1 MAWSDFDTS
10 KKCLNYRIVKWERG
24 LSLRMQHRCKK
35 VTPPGVTRDAGNL
48 CTAAADCS
56 LSCSTNKQSRVDG
69 GHGRNWVRTK
79 RKKGMNQNP
88 NVGRIPKAGL
98 NGKHRKYQRKQRIPW
113 QLGFLQ
119 HSKWLGTM
127 TGFWKNWRFFL
138 HQKAPGTKESGIGN
152 KETGIRLGK
161 AKNPRAAKS
170 LNKKSRT
177 WHLRNCWW
185 RIRAQLDP
193 GLGRV
198 VCPGGAAAS
207 HTTEH

>member
-1 MAWSDFDTS
+1 MAWSDFGTS

-56 LSCSTNKQSRVDG
+56 LSCSTNKQSGVDG

-98 NGKHRKYQRKQRIPW
+98 NGKDRKYQRKQRIPW

-161 AKNPRAAKS
+161 AENPRAWTRHPEPDIWGIAGGGS
-170 LNKKSRT
+170 
-177 WHLRNCWW
+177 
-185 RIRAQLDP
+185 
-193 GLGRV
+193 GL
-198 VCPGGAAAS
+198 S
-207 HTTEH
+207 